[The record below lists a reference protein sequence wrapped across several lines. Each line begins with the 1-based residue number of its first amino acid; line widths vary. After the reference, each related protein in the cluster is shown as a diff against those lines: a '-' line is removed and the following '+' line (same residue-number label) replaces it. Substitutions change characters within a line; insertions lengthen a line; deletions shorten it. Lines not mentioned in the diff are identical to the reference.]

1 MPFQIHALPADIF
14 SDLFSLSDAELAGK
28 SARRIIVDENPG
40 YPCRVSLA
48 DAKIG
53 DIVLLV
59 NYQHQPNETP
69 YRASHAVFV
78 RQGVEQASPEPGEIP
93 EALAS
98 RLMSVRA
105 FDGAHDMIAADV
117 VDGQALKPAIE
128 SLFAD
133 PRIDYLHLHNAKQGC
148 FAASV
153 TRA

>member
-1 MPFQIHALPADIF
+1 MPFQIHALPADLF

-28 SARRIIVDENPG
+28 SARRMIVDGSPG

-48 DAKIG
+48 DAEIG

-59 NYQHQPNETP
+59 NYQHQPNDTP
-69 YRASHAVFV
+69 YRASHAIFV
-78 RQGVEQASPEPGEIP
+78 RQGVEQVSPEPDEVP
-93 EALAS
+93 EVLAS

-105 FDGAHDMIAADV
+105 FDGAHDMVAADV